1 MRRTIPSIMALAL
14 IGLIAA
20 PSALAQSYP
29 TRPVRIITLTAAGG
43 SLDIMAR
50 TLAQSLSE
58 SMGQQFYVENK
69 VGAGGNLGVS
79 ELGRSAPDGYTIG
92 MITVSTHGI
101 NPSLYG
107 SKIPF
112 DALNDFE
119 FLAIAAELKNVV
131 VVNPKVPVKT
141 MQELVRYARD
151 NPGKINFGS
160 AGVGTSQHMA
170 GELFK
175 HLAKIDISHV
185 AYKGA
190 AQAAPDL
197 VSGEIQLMF
206 SSIPDMLG
214 FIQSDKL
221 RAIGISTKNRSPVL
235 PDVVPVAEQ
244 GFPDFDVKAWFG
256 LAAPKGTPPD
266 IVASL
271 NRQINA
277 ALAKPDVK
285 DRLAKMGM
293 DTAEPVTP
301 AQARDFVR
309 REIDQWAVGRE
320 GGQHPAASDVPAR
333 PARVIPPRAKRG
345 GWPSARPSTS
355 DRRPRW
361 ARRPRR
367 NRGHRKRRPGSRHR
381 PVV

>member
-1 MRRTIPSIMALAL
+1 MRRTLSAGLALVWVALATMPL
-14 IGLIAA
+14 AY
-20 PSALAQSYP
+20 AQSYP
-29 TRPVRIITLTAAGG
+29 NRPVRIITLTAAGG

-50 TLAQSLSE
+50 TIAQSLSD

-79 ELGRSAPDGYTIG
+79 ELKRSAPDGYTIG

-101 NPSLYG
+101 NPSLFG
-107 SKIPF
+107 SKLPF

-131 VVNPKVPVKT
+131 VVNPRVPAT
-141 MQELVRYARD
+141 NMQELVRYAKE
-151 NPGKINFGS
+151 NPGKVNFGS

-175 HLAKIDISHV
+175 QLGGIDINHV

-197 VSGEIQLMF
+197 VSGVIQLMF
-206 SSIPDMLG
+206 SSIPDVLG

-221 RAIGISTKNRSPVL
+221 RAIGISTKKRSPVL
-235 PDVVPVAEQ
+235 PDVIPVAEQ

-266 IVASL
+266 IVALL

-277 ALAKPDVK
+277 ALAKSDVR
-285 DRLAKMGM
+285 DRLAKIGLDVADPM
-293 DTAEPVTP
+293 TS
-301 AQARDFVR
+301 AQTRDFVQ
-309 REIDQWAVGRE
+309 REIEQWSKVVK
-320 GGQHPAASDVPAR
+320 AANIQPQ
-333 PARVIPPRAKRG
+333 
-345 GWPSARPSTS
+345 
-355 DRRPRW
+355 
-361 ARRPRR
+361 
-367 NRGHRKRRPGSRHR
+367 
-381 PVV
+381 

>member
-1 MRRTIPSIMALAL
+1 MALAS
-14 IGLIAA
+14 IGLVAA
-20 PSALAQSYP
+20 HSALAQSYP
-29 TRPVRIITLTAAGG
+29 TRPVRVITLTAAGG

-58 SMGQQFYVENK
+58 STGQQFYVENK

-107 SKIPF
+107 SKLPF

-119 FLAIAAELKNVV
+119 FLAVAAELKNVV
-131 VVNPKVPVKT
+131 VVNPKVPANT

-175 HLAKIDISHV
+175 HLAKIDINHV

-214 FIQSDKL
+214 FIQ
-221 RAIGISTKNRSPVL
+221 
-235 PDVVPVAEQ
+235 AESC
-244 GFPDFDVKAWFG
+244 A
-256 LAAPKGTPPD
+256 LS
-266 IVASL
+266 AS
-271 NRQINA
+271 
-277 ALAKPDVK
+277 
-285 DRLAKMGM
+285 
-293 DTAEPVTP
+293 
-301 AQARDFVR
+301 
-309 REIDQWAVGRE
+309 
-320 GGQHPAASDVPAR
+320 
-333 PARVIPPRAKRG
+333 PPRTGRPCCRTSFLS
-345 GWPSARPSTS
+345 PSRVFQISM
-355 DRRPRW
+355 
-361 ARRPRR
+361 
-367 NRGHRKRRPGSRHR
+367 
-381 PVV
+381 

>member
-1 MRRTIPSIMALAL
+1 MRRTISAFIAFAAIVLA
-14 IGLIAA
+14 AT
-20 PSALAQSYP
+20 SALAQSYP
-29 TRPVRIITLTAAGG
+29 SRPVRVITLTAAGG

-69 VGAGGNLGVS
+69 LGAGGNLGVA
-79 ELGRSAPDGYTIG
+79 ELARSAPDGYTIG

-101 NPSLYG
+101 NPSLFG
-107 SKIPF
+107 SKLPF

-119 FLAIAAELKNVV
+119 FLGIAAELKNVV
-131 VVNPKVPVKT
+131 VINPKVPADN
-141 MQELVRYARD
+141 MQQLVRYAKE

-175 HLAKIDISHV
+175 QRAGIEINHV
-185 AYKGA
+185 PYKGA

-197 VSGEIQLMF
+197 VSGQIQLMF

-214 FIQSDKL
+214 FIQGGQL
-221 RAIGISTKNRSPVL
+221 RAIGVTSKNRSPVL

-244 GFPDFDVKAWFG
+244 GFPGFDVKAWFG
-256 LAAPKGTPPD
+256 LAAPKGTPPE
-266 IVASL
+266 IVAAL

-285 DRLAKMGM
+285 GRLAKIGL
-293 DTAEPVTP
+293 DVSEPMTS
-301 AQARDFVR
+301 AQTRDFVHH
-309 REIDQWAVGRE
+309 EIDQWAAVVK
-320 GGQHPAASDVPAR
+320 AAN
-333 PARVIPPRAKRG
+333 IKLQ
-345 GWPSARPSTS
+345 
-355 DRRPRW
+355 
-361 ARRPRR
+361 
-367 NRGHRKRRPGSRHR
+367 
-381 PVV
+381 

>member
-1 MRRTIPSIMALAL
+1 MQRTIPWIMAAVLVG
-14 IGLIAA
+14 IIAA
-20 PSALAQSYP
+20 PSALAQNYP
-29 TRPVRIITLTAAGG
+29 TRPVRVITLTAAGG

-79 ELGRSAPDGYTIG
+79 ELGRSAPDGHTIG

-107 SKIPF
+107 SKLPF

-141 MQELVRYARD
+141 MQELVRYAKD

-170 GELFK
+170 GELLK
-175 HLAKIDISHV
+175 YLAKIDINHV

-214 FIQSDKL
+214 FIRRISFAPLASRPKAVRQSCRTWCPSPS
-221 RAIGISTKNRSPVL
+221 RAFRIST
-235 PDVVPVAEQ
+235 
-244 GFPDFDVKAWFG
+244 
-256 LAAPKGTPPD
+256 
-266 IVASL
+266 
-271 NRQINA
+271 
-277 ALAKPDVK
+277 
-285 DRLAKMGM
+285 
-293 DTAEPVTP
+293 
-301 AQARDFVR
+301 
-309 REIDQWAVGRE
+309 
-320 GGQHPAASDVPAR
+320 
-333 PARVIPPRAKRG
+333 
-345 GWPSARPSTS
+345 
-355 DRRPRW
+355 
-361 ARRPRR
+361 
-367 NRGHRKRRPGSRHR
+367 
-381 PVV
+381 

>member
-1 MRRTIPSIMALAL
+1 MQRILFSLVTLASIAFAV
-14 IGLIAA
+14 AS
-20 PSALAQSYP
+20 SALAQGYP
-29 TRPVRIITLTAAGG
+29 ARPVRIITLTAAGG

-50 TLAQSLSE
+50 TLAQSLTE
-58 SMGQQFYVENK
+58 TMGQQFYVENRL
-69 VGAGGNLGVS
+69 GAGGNLGVA

-107 SKIPF
+107 SKLPF

-119 FLAIAAELKNVV
+119 ILAIAVELKNVV
-131 VVNPKVPVKT
+131 VINPKVPAT
-141 MQELVRYARD
+141 NMQELVSYAKA

-170 GELFK
+170 GELLK
-175 HLAKIDISHV
+175 HRARIDINHV

-214 FIQSDKL
+214 FIQAGKL

-235 PDVVPVAEQ
+235 PNVIPVAEQ
-244 GFPDFDVKAWFG
+244 GFPDFDVKTWFG
-256 LAAPKGTPPD
+256 LAAPKGTPPE
-266 IVASL
+266 IVAAL

-277 ALAKPDVK
+277 ALVKPEVK
-285 DRLAKMGM
+285 DRLARIGL
-293 DTAEPVTP
+293 DTADPLTP
-301 AQARDFVR
+301 AQSRDFVK
-309 REIDQWAVGRE
+309 REIDQWATVIKAANIQP
-320 GGQHPAASDVPAR
+320 GQ
-333 PARVIPPRAKRG
+333 
-345 GWPSARPSTS
+345 
-355 DRRPRW
+355 
-361 ARRPRR
+361 
-367 NRGHRKRRPGSRHR
+367 
-381 PVV
+381 

>member
-1 MRRTIPSIMALAL
+1 MRRIILGIATLASIVLA
-14 IGLIAA
+14 AA
-20 PSALAQSYP
+20 PSALAQGYP
-29 TRPVRIITLTAAGG
+29 TRPVRVITLTAAGG
-43 SLDIMAR
+43 SLDIIAR
-50 TLAQSLSE
+50 TLAQSLTE
-58 SMGQQFYVENK
+58 TMGQQFYVENK
-69 VGAGGNLGVS
+69 LGAGGNIGVA

-107 SKIPF
+107 SKLPF

-119 FLAIAAELKNVV
+119 ILAIAAELKNVV
-131 VVNPKVPVKT
+131 VINPKVPAT
-141 MQELVRYARD
+141 NMQELVAYAKA

-170 GELFK
+170 GELLK
-175 HLAKIDISHV
+175 HRAKIDINHI

-197 VSGEIQLMF
+197 VSGEIQMMI

-214 FIQSDKL
+214 SIQAGRL

-235 PDVVPVAEQ
+235 PDAVPVAEQ
-244 GFPDFDVKAWFG
+244 GFPDFDVKTWFG
-256 LAAPKGTPPD
+256 LAAPKGTPPE

-285 DRLAKMGM
+285 DRLGKMGL
-293 DTAEPVTP
+293 DTAEPLSP
-301 AQARDFVR
+301 AQSRDFVK
-309 REIDQWAVGRE
+309 REIDQWATVIK
-320 GGQHPAASDVPAR
+320 AAN
-333 PARVIPPRAKRG
+333 IQPPQ
-345 GWPSARPSTS
+345 
-355 DRRPRW
+355 
-361 ARRPRR
+361 
-367 NRGHRKRRPGSRHR
+367 
-381 PVV
+381 

>member
-1 MRRTIPSIMALAL
+1 MRRALTIIIALASVTL
-14 IGLIAA
+14 GTTSL
-20 PSALAQSYP
+20 ALAQGYP
-29 TRPVRIITLTAAGG
+29 NRPVRIITLTAAGG

-50 TLAQSLSE
+50 TIAQSLSA

-79 ELGRSAPDGYTIG
+79 ELKRSAPDGYTIG

-101 NPSLYG
+101 NPSLFG
-107 SKIPF
+107 TKLPF

-131 VVNPKVPVKT
+131 VVNPMVPAT
-141 MQELVRYARD
+141 NMQELVRYAKD

-175 HLAKIDISHV
+175 QLAGIDINHV

-197 VSGEIQLMF
+197 VSGVIQLMF
-206 SSIPDMLG
+206 SSIPDVLG

-221 RAIGISTKNRSPVL
+221 RAIGISTKKRSPVL
-235 PDVVPVAEQ
+235 PEVVPVAEQ

-256 LAAPKGTPPD
+256 LAAPKGTPAD
-266 IVASL
+266 IIALL

-277 ALAKPDVK
+277 ALAKPEVK
-285 DRLAKMGM
+285 DRLSKIGL
-293 DTAEPVTP
+293 DVAEPVTSS
-301 AQARDFVR
+301 QTREFVR
-309 REIDQWAVGRE
+309 GEIDRWSKVVK
-320 GGQHPAASDVPAR
+320 AAKIQPQ
-333 PARVIPPRAKRG
+333 
-345 GWPSARPSTS
+345 
-355 DRRPRW
+355 
-361 ARRPRR
+361 
-367 NRGHRKRRPGSRHR
+367 
-381 PVV
+381 

>member
-1 MRRTIPSIMALAL
+1 MRRTFQWIVTLAS
-14 IGLIAA
+14 IGLIAVQN
-20 PSALAQSYP
+20 ALAQGYP

-43 SLDIMAR
+43 ALDIMAR

-58 SMGQQFYVENK
+58 STGQQFYVENK
-69 VGAGGNLGVS
+69 LGAGGNLGVS
-79 ELGRSAPDGYTIG
+79 ELGRSVPDGYTIG

-101 NPSLYG
+101 NPSLYR
-107 SKIPF
+107 SKLPF

-119 FLAIAAELKNVV
+119 FLGMAAELKNVV
-131 VVNPKVPVKT
+131 VINPKMPAKT
-141 MQELVRYARD
+141 MQELVGYAKA

-175 HLAKIDISHV
+175 HRAQIEINHV
-185 AYKGA
+185 PYKGA

-221 RAIGISTKNRSPVL
+221 RAIGITTKNRSPVL

-256 LAAPKGTPPD
+256 LAAPRGTPPE

-277 ALAKPDVK
+277 ALAKPEVK
-285 DRLAKMGM
+285 DRLAKIGM
-293 DTAEPVTP
+293 DTSEPMTP
-301 AQARDFVR
+301 VQMRDLVR
-309 REIDQWAVGRE
+309 REIDQWAMVVK
-320 GGQHPAASDVPAR
+320 AAH
-333 PARVIPPRAKRG
+333 IQPP
-345 GWPSARPSTS
+345 
-355 DRRPRW
+355 
-361 ARRPRR
+361 
-367 NRGHRKRRPGSRHR
+367 
-381 PVV
+381 